1 MLLYD
6 GNSQL
11 SQLFPETKQEETK
24 ATVEKE
30 EESGAEEALAS
41 DSNIE
46 KTERNT
52 ELTGS
57 ELITFLYK
65 NKADHRISFQLSVD
79 GNTYPKVVVSPKTQ
93 LFKSFLDKLKKEEK
107 KPQAETTVVASTE
120 AKESTAAESTE
131 TSKSAEET
139 EES

>member
-1 MLLYD
+1 MLIGLV
-6 GNSQL
+6 
-11 SQLFPETKQEETK
+11 QLFPKNNQEETK

-46 KTERNT
+46 KTERNM

-107 KPQAETTVVASTE
+107 NTTRIRQVCENNRTLSL
-120 AKESTAAESTE
+120 
-131 TSKSAEET
+131 
-139 EES
+139 